1 MGAGAL
7 VPVLILV
14 ITAAVISVGGASG
27 VGSRSRFPAA
37 GLAWLGTVT
46 CILAGLRLWGHRLRS
61 FGLVDSDAFSLF
73 LSFVIL
79 TGLVLSIPVAKAA
92 LDRQGEEAPAF
103 YTLALLSTA
112 GMLLLVSTRNLVLMF
127 VALET
132 MSVGLYVLT
141 GWSRDRGSSIEA
153 SLKYFFYGAF
163 ASSLFLY
170 GIALFYGLSGSAD
183 LARIE
188 TALITRGGE
197 PGWLP
202 VVALVL
208 LLVGLAYKV
217 AAAPFHMWSPDVYQ
231 GAPTVVTGF
240 MAVAVKAAAFGA
252 LIRVTGSLLSLDDE
266 WKTVLWWLAVLS
278 MTIGNLIAIAQDD
291 IKRLLAYSSVAQTGY
306 LLVGVTAGELAGRTA
321 VLFYLAGYTF
331 MTLGAFAV
339 AITFG
344 KSGEDNLSIRGW
356 GGLGWKYPL
365 PAFAMSVFMLSLA
378 GIPATVGFMGKF
390 YLFSAAIDE
399 GQIPLVLVAVI
410 NTVVSVYYYL
420 RVIMVLY
427 MGSPVPDPGLH
438 FGWKLRLPLLVSSL
452 ATLVLGLYP
461 GPVISAARR
470 AALELF

>member
-1 MGAGAL
+1 MGLGAL

-14 ITAAVISVGGASG
+14 VTAAVISVGGAG
-27 VGSRSRFPAA
+27 RTRFPAA
-37 GLAWLGTVT
+37 GLAWLGTVI

-61 FGLVDSDAFSLF
+61 LGLVDSDAFSLF
-73 LSFVIL
+73 LSFIVL
-79 TGLVLSIPVAKAA
+79 TGLALSIPIAKVA
-92 LDRQGEEAPAF
+92 LDRQKEEAPAF
-103 YTLALLSTA
+103 YALALLSAA

-132 MSVGLYVLT
+132 MSVGFYVLT
-141 GWSRDRGSSIEA
+141 GWSRDRGSSLEA

-170 GIALFYGLSGSAD
+170 GIALFYGAAGSAD
-183 LARIE
+183 LAKIE
-188 TALITRGGE
+188 TALIARAGE
-197 PGWLP
+197 PGALP
-202 VVALVL
+202 VVALGL
-208 LLVGLAYKV
+208 LLVGFAYKV
-217 AAAPFHMWSPDVYQ
+217 AAVPFHMWAPDVYE

-252 LIRVTGSLLSLDDE
+252 LVRVTGALLSLSDE
-266 WKTVLWWLAVLS
+266 WKLVLWLLAVLS

-291 IKRLLAYSSVAQTGY
+291 IKRLLAYSSVAQAGY
-306 LLVGVTAGELAGRTA
+306 VLVGVIAGGVTGRTA

-365 PAFAMSVFMLSLA
+365 PGFAMSVFMLSLA
-378 GIPATVGFMGKF
+378 GIPATVGFVGKF
-390 YLFSAAIDE
+390 YLFSSAIDE
-399 GQIPLVLVAVI
+399 GHIALVLIAVI
-410 NTVVSVYYYL
+410 NTLVSVYYYL
-420 RVIMVLY
+420 RVVMVLY
-427 MGSPVPDPGLH
+427 MGSPAPDPGLH
-438 FGWKLRLPLLVSSL
+438 FGWNLRLPLLVSCL

-461 GPVISAARR
+461 GPLISAARR